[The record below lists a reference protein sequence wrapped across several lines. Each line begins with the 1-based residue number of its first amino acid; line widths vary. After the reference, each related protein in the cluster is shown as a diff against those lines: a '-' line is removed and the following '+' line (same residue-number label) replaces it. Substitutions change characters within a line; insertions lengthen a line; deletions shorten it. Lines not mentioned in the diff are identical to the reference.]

1 MEEQLTAVWNKFQK
15 CKSYIEKKQLVSKT
29 KENWN
34 FYLGDQWE
42 GIDADGER
50 LPVLNF
56 IEAVIKYKVAVVS
69 QNVMTATFSDIN
81 SNQDFA
87 ELCEA
92 LNKSFSE
99 SWEKAKMDDVLWEV
113 TEAGAVQGD
122 SYAYWGDGDT
132 KKPPKILPNT
142 CVLLGDE
149 NEKDLQKQPFI
160 LIYERLNVEHVKSIA
175 KQNGISKEDI
185 ELITSDDNKELIA
198 TNKDEVEGKVGSV
211 IMLSKNTD
219 GFVEITRSTK
229 HVVYEPTR
237 ELRHMR
243 AETGEKL
250 GSGQKMYPLVNFVW
264 KRVPNNARGVSEV
277 AQLIPNQ
284 IAVNK
289 TIARRAITVKLTA
302 YPRIAYNSA
311 ALQNPEDLDKV
322 GAPLEVNGGAESV
335 NQMISYLNAT
345 NISQDAEKLQD
356 ALITLTRELAGA
368 GDYATG
374 NVNPEQASGQA
385 ILAVRDNAQTPL
397 NRQVAVRSQFV
408 EDVALLWFDLWTAF
422 SIDNSGNFEIDGE
435 IYPMEFVQELIPSIK
450 IDVSQDDTW
459 TKTAEQQ
466 WIDAIYQKGDM
477 TLEEYVEVS
486 NSNIIPKGRFQS
498 MLAKRQQ
505 MIGQMPQDMEMP
517 EEMEEPQAEP
527 IPEELTSGPPEQQP
541 ATGSYYD
548 RIPL

>member
-1 MEEQLTAVWNKFQK
+1 MDEQLTAVWEKFEK
-15 CKSYIEKKQLVSKT
+15 CKRYLDKKRLVSKT

-56 IEAVIKYKVAVVS
+56 IEAVVKYKVAVVS
-69 QNVMTATFSDIN
+69 QNVMTASFSDIN
-81 SNQDFA
+81 SDADFA
-87 ELCEA
+87 DLCEG
-92 LNKSFSE
+92 LNKMFAE
-99 SWEKAKMDDVLWEV
+99 SWEKAKMDDCLWDI

-132 KKPPKILPNT
+132 KKPPAILPNT

-149 NEKDLQKQPFI
+149 NQKEIQKQPYI
-160 LIYERLNVEHVKSIA
+160 LIHQRLNVEEVRKAAKENGLPEEEIA
-175 KQNGISKEDI
+175 
-185 ELITSDDNKELIA
+185 LITADNNKDLIA
-198 TNKDEVEGKVGSV
+198 TNKDEVESKVSSV
-211 IMLSKNTD
+211 IMLSRNED
-219 GFVEITRSTK
+219 GFVTITRSTRN
-229 HVVYEPTR
+229 VIYEPQRAITVTR
-237 ELRHMR
+237 NRD
-243 AETGEKL
+243 GEVIN
-250 GSGQKMYPLVNFVW
+250 GQRMYPIVNFIW
-264 KRVPNNARGVSEV
+264 KKIPNTARGISEV

-302 YPRIAYNSA
+302 YPRIAYDGSA
-311 ALQNPEDLDKV
+311 LKNPEDLDKV
-322 GAPLEVNGGAESV
+322 GAPLELNGGAQSI
-335 NQMISYLNAT
+335 NQMITYLNAT

-397 NRQVAVRSQFV
+397 NRQVAVRSKFV
-408 EDVALLWFDLWTAF
+408 EDVALLWFDLWSTY
-422 SIDNSGNFEIDGE
+422 SIDEEGNFNVNGTS
-435 IYPMEFVQELIPSIK
+435 YPMDFVRQLIPSIK

-459 TKTAEQQ
+459 SKTAEQQ
-466 WIDAIYQKGDM
+466 WIDAIYQKGDL

-498 MLAKRQQ
+498 MLAKRQP
-505 MIGQMPQDMEMP
+505 IEADY
-517 EEMEEPQAEP
+517 EEIDEGEP
-527 IPEELTSGPPEQQP
+527 IPEEIPDDLVPQPRGQQP
-541 ATGSYYD
+541 AQGDYYD
-548 RIPL
+548 RITI